1 MAWCRGR
8 TSDELVSAWTE
19 TQSCGSCFFGFV
31 VLVGLGVG
39 VGVLV
44 GDGDVLVGDG
54 FGLVLVGDG
63 VGVVLVGDGVGLV
76 VFVDVGDAVG
86 VVVLLVLEP
95 VLGLGV
101 ALLDVLPLLVGVA
114 VADVLLLRVG
124 AALVVVPVLVG
135 RLADGLT
142 LADADRRGVVVP
154 AGELLVGVPLADGD
168 PPVEEALELGLVLP
182 LVLAVPDALTVPLA
196 LVEALPLPADRCV
209 LVAACRALR
218 CRPADL
224 PWCWLAVRTA
234 ESSRIAALGR
244 LAQAPLVIGG
254 PPSFTRIVVAP
265 KASAPYAPD
274 ARSRNPAKAPSANGR
289 TSRTL
294 AVLTST
300 TLTL

>member
-44 GDGDVLVGDG
+44 GLGDLVGDG
-54 FGLVLVGDG
+54 DVLVGDG
-63 VGVVLVGDGVGLV
+63 VGVVLVGDGVGV

-101 ALLDVLPLLVGVA
+101 ALFDVLPLLVGVA

-154 AGELLVGVPLADGD
+154 AGEVLVGVPLADGD

-182 LVLAVPDALTVPLA
+182 LVLAVPDALTAPLA
-196 LVEALPLPADRCV
+196 LVEALPLPADRCGP
-209 LVAACRALR
+209 VAACRALR

-224 PWCWLAVRTA
+224 PWCWLAVLAVRTA

-244 LAQAPLVIGG
+244 LAQAPFVIGG
-254 PPSFTRIVVAP
+254 PPSPTRIVVAP

-274 ARSRNPAKAPSANGR
+274 ARSTNPAKAPSANGR

-294 AVLTST
+294 AVLTFT